1 MKRIEP
7 VREDSDKGYPSV
19 EEAGVNR
26 RGFMQVI
33 VASGAAAVGS
43 VVLGEER
50 AHARGVAR
58 RPSFRVAFNLKP
70 PVSYRGCRSAIVQVL
85 ALTRDYR
92 YHAFLQRKSEQ
103 AGIMATIRRT
113 LLKGHCSDLKG
124 SAKYKLGRAV
134 ATALQKRY
142 RKRTGNTGGYGS
154 VSLTVM
160 AKK

>member
-7 VREDSDKGYPSV
+7 VRENREKGYPTV

-26 RGFMQVI
+26 RGFMRVI
-33 VASGAAAVGS
+33 VASGAAAAGS
-43 VVLGEER
+43 VVLGEDR
-50 AHARGVAR
+50 AFARGVAR

-70 PVSYRGCRSAIVQVL
+70 PVSYKGCQSSIVQVL
-85 ALTRDYR
+85 ARTRDSR
-92 YHAFLQRKSEQ
+92 YHAFLQRKGEQ

-113 LLKGHCSDLKG
+113 LLSGQCSDLKG
-124 SAKYKLGRAV
+124 SARYKLGRAV

-154 VSLTVM
+154 VYLTVM